1 MTHAMLEAWSR
12 TNAVLLVLA
21 SALSLALGEPWPLAV
36 TALISFTRLIIGYS
50 RAWTPSGAFG
60 IANGVTALRLLA
72 IVALGA
78 LLSSAPPHW
87 LAALVL
93 VLFALDGL
101 DGSLA
106 RRRGVAS
113 EFGAHFDMET
123 DALLVMTVTLLLFQ
137 GGKCGAWVLSA
148 GLLRYAYVLCL
159 AVVPARGGEEPRSRF
174 GRYAFAALM
183 LGLIAALA
191 LPEKLAVAAA
201 ALGVATVVTSFARSF
216 YFSYATPAA
225 AVES

>member
-1 MTHAMLEAWSR
+1 MLLVWSR

-21 SALSLALGEPWPLAV
+21 SALSLALGRPWPLAV
-36 TALISFTRLIIGYS
+36 TALFSFARLILGYS

-60 IANGVTALRLLA
+60 IANAVTALRLLA

-78 LLSSAPPHW
+78 LLPAAPTQW

-93 VLFALDGL
+93 ALFLLDGL

-137 GGKCGAWVLSA
+137 SGKCGAWVLSA

-159 AVVPARGGEEPRSRF
+159 VVAPARGGEMPRSRF

-183 LGLIAALA
+183 LGLIAGLG
-191 LPEKLAVAAA
+191 LPDTLGVAAA
-201 ALGVATVVTSFARSF
+201 ALGVAAVVTSFARSF
-216 YFSYATPAA
+216 YYSYAAPAA
-225 AVES
+225 AAES